1 MRSSLRELPLH
12 EDAVVHEVRLLP
24 ELAEW
29 LSAVGLEP
37 GVRVRVLRR
46 GVLGGPLHVRT
57 GDDGEFAV
65 ARSVAASIVVTRGG

>member
-1 MRSSLRELPLH
+1 MTLRELPLH
-12 EDAVVHEVRLLP
+12 QDAVVREVHLLP

-46 GVLGGPLHVRT
+46 AAFGGPLHVRT

-65 ARSVAASIVVTRGG
+65 AASLAESITVTAHD

>member
-1 MRSSLRELPLH
+1 MTLRELPLH

-29 LSAVGLEP
+29 LSAVGIEP

-46 GVLGGPLHVRT
+46 AALGGPLHVRT

-65 ARSVAASIVVTRGG
+65 AASLADSITVTRHG